1 MSYMKISGKQK
12 AAIFLLALGEEN
24 SAPLLKELNE
34 DELKEISRSIAN
46 LGEIKA
52 DLVDEVCKEF
62 LNAAHYTNNM
72 IGNVNSAERF
82 LKEAVPANVANQI
95 MEEIRGP
102 SGHTMWKKLG
112 NISDV
117 MLANYL
123 VNEHPQTVCVILG
136 RIPTEQSARVLALFP
151 QKFAM
156 EVIDRII
163 HMESVPQKV
172 IQSLEDTLCKE
183 FMRNT
188 ISFQKNDSY
197 GKMAEIFNTMERKHE
212 NRLLESLKEYSSD
225 DAEKIKFLMFTFDD
239 LKLLNEEDMALVISK
254 VDRLELACALK
265 GCSNDLR
272 DQFFK
277 CMSER
282 SGKIL
287 KEEMMAMGAVK
298 VKDMENAQANV
309 VNIAKKM
316 IEEGEIDELYS
327 ESSDEVIS

>member
-34 DELKEISRSIAN
+34 DELKEISRSIAS
-46 LGEIKA
+46 LGEIKTH
-52 DLVDEVCKEF
+52 LVDEVCKEF
-62 LNAAHYTNNM
+62 LNSVHYNNNM
-72 IGNVNSAERF
+72 IGNINSAERF
-82 LKEAVPANVANQI
+82 LKEALPANVANQI

-102 SGHTMWKKLG
+102 SGHTMWGKLG
-112 NISDV
+112 NISDG

-123 VNEHPQTVCVILG
+123 INEHPQTVSVILG
-136 RIPTEQSARVLALFP
+136 KIPTAQSARVLAILP

-156 EVIDRII
+156 DVIDRII
-163 HMESVPQKV
+163 HMESVPEKV
-172 IQSLEDTLCKE
+172 VQSLEDTLCKE

-188 ISFQKNDSY
+188 ISFQKNNSY
-197 GKMAEIFNTMERKHE
+197 EKMAEIFNTMERKHE
-212 NRLLESLKEYSSD
+212 TRLLESLKEYSSD
-225 DAEKIKFLMFTFDD
+225 DAEKIKSLMFTFDD
-239 LKLLNEEDMALVISK
+239 LKLLDEEDMALIISRI
-254 VDRLELACALK
+254 DRPQLAFALK

-287 KEEMMAMGAVK
+287 KEEIMAMGAVK
-298 VKDMENAQANV
+298 VKDVENAQTNV

-316 IEEGEIDELYS
+316 IEDGEIDELYS
-327 ESSDEVIS
+327 ASLDEVIS